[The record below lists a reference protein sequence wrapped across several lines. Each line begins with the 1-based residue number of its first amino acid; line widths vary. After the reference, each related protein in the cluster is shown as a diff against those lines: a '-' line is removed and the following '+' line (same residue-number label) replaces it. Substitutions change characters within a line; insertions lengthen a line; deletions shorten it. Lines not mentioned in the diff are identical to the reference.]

1 MPVRAEQP
9 RERTAARRRKAHFET
24 VAREVLVLVHKKIDA
39 CLAFFD
45 TLHQRLG
52 EGPRV
57 AGVQDRAQA
66 LLERAVAMAPGD
78 PELESRLATLEGFRA
93 LRLGAN
99 LTAPSAG
106 RPQEAL
112 PWIER
117 AGHGGTYA
125 EVQAQFVKYGVWIM
139 FVAAFTP
146 IPFKVFTVAG
156 GAAAMPLLP
165 FALASL
171 VGRGMRFFLVAG
183 LIAWGGPRI
192 EPHLRR
198 YIEVLGWVVAVAIL
212 GVIAWLQLRA

>member
-1 MPVRAEQP
+1 MKLFGPLYDRCRTLAAHPHAPWYLGVLSTIESIFFPVPPDVMLAP
-9 RERTAARRRKAHFET
+9 MAMARPQAWWRYALLTT
-24 VAREVLVLVHKKIDA
+24 VASVLGGLIGYA
-39 CLAFFD
+39 
-45 TLHQRLG
+45 LG
-52 EGPRV
+52 YFAIE
-57 AGVQDRAQA
+57 
-66 LLERAVAMAPGD
+66 AVM
-78 PELESRLATLEGFRA
+78 
-93 LRLGAN
+93 
-99 LTAPSAG
+99 
-106 RPQEAL
+106 

-117 AGHGGTYA
+117 AGHAGTYA
-125 EVQAQFVKYGVWIM
+125 NVQDQFVKYGVWIM

-171 VGRGMRFFLVAG
+171 VGRGIRFFLVAG
-183 LIAWGGPRI
+183 LIAWGGPRV

>member
-1 MPVRAEQP
+1 MKLFGPLYDRCRTLAAHPHAPWYLGVISTIESIFFPVPPDVMLAPMALARPRAWW
-9 RERTAARRRKAHFET
+9 RY
-24 VAREVLVLVHKKIDA
+24 
-39 CLAFFD
+39 
-45 TLHQRLG
+45 
-52 EGPRV
+52 
-57 AGVQDRAQA
+57 A
-66 LLERAVAMAPGD
+66 LLTTVTSVLGGLIGYALGYFAIEAVM
-78 PELESRLATLEGFRA
+78 
-93 LRLGAN
+93 
-99 LTAPSAG
+99 
-106 RPQEAL
+106 

-117 AGHGGTYA
+117 AGHAGTYA
-125 EVQAQFVKYGVWIM
+125 SVQDQFVKYGVWIM

-212 GVIAWLQLRA
+212 GVIAWLQWGP

>member
-1 MPVRAEQP
+1 MKLFGPLYDRCRTLAAHPHAPWYLGVLSTIESIFFPVPPDVMLAP
-9 RERTAARRRKAHFET
+9 MALARPQAWWRY
-24 VAREVLVLVHKKIDA
+24 
-39 CLAFFD
+39 
-45 TLHQRLG
+45 
-52 EGPRV
+52 
-57 AGVQDRAQA
+57 A
-66 LLERAVAMAPGD
+66 LLTTVTSVLGGLIGYALGYFAIEAVM
-78 PELESRLATLEGFRA
+78 
-93 LRLGAN
+93 
-99 LTAPSAG
+99 
-106 RPQEAL
+106 

-125 EVQAQFVKYGVWIM
+125 NVQGQFVKYGVWIM

>member
-1 MPVRAEQP
+1 MKLFGPLYDRCRTLAAHPHAPWYLGVISTIESIFFPVPPDVMLAPMALARPRAWW
-9 RERTAARRRKAHFET
+9 RY
-24 VAREVLVLVHKKIDA
+24 
-39 CLAFFD
+39 
-45 TLHQRLG
+45 
-52 EGPRV
+52 
-57 AGVQDRAQA
+57 A
-66 LLERAVAMAPGD
+66 LLTTLTSVLGGLIGYALGYFAIEAVM
-78 PELESRLATLEGFRA
+78 
-93 LRLGAN
+93 
-99 LTAPSAG
+99 
-106 RPQEAL
+106 

-117 AGHGGTYA
+117 AGHAGTYA
-125 EVQAQFVKYGVWIM
+125 SVQDQFVKYGVWIM

-212 GVIAWLQLRA
+212 GVIAWLQWGP

>member
-1 MPVRAEQP
+1 MKLFGPLYDRCRTLAAHPHAPWYLGVISTIESIFFPVPPDVMLAPMALARPRAWW
-9 RERTAARRRKAHFET
+9 RY
-24 VAREVLVLVHKKIDA
+24 
-39 CLAFFD
+39 
-45 TLHQRLG
+45 
-52 EGPRV
+52 
-57 AGVQDRAQA
+57 A
-66 LLERAVAMAPGD
+66 LLTTLTSVLGGLIGYALGYFAIEAVM
-78 PELESRLATLEGFRA
+78 
-93 LRLGAN
+93 
-99 LTAPSAG
+99 
-106 RPQEAL
+106 

-117 AGHGGTYA
+117 AGHAGTYA
-125 EVQAQFVKYGVWIM
+125 NVQDQFVKYGVWIM

-212 GVIAWLQLRA
+212 GVIAWLQWGP

>member
-1 MPVRAEQP
+1 MKLFGPLYDRCRTLAAHPHAPWYLGVISTIESIFFPVPPDVMLAPMALARPRAWW
-9 RERTAARRRKAHFET
+9 RY
-24 VAREVLVLVHKKIDA
+24 
-39 CLAFFD
+39 
-45 TLHQRLG
+45 
-52 EGPRV
+52 
-57 AGVQDRAQA
+57 A
-66 LLERAVAMAPGD
+66 LLTTVTSVLGGLIGYALGYFAIEAVM
-78 PELESRLATLEGFRA
+78 
-93 LRLGAN
+93 
-99 LTAPSAG
+99 
-106 RPQEAL
+106 

-117 AGHGGTYA
+117 AGHAGTYA
-125 EVQAQFVKYGVWIM
+125 NVQDQFVKYGVWIM

-212 GVIAWLQLRA
+212 GVIAWLQWGP

>member
-1 MPVRAEQP
+1 MKLFGPLYDRCRTLAAHPHAPWYLGVLSTIESIFFPVPPDVMLAP
-9 RERTAARRRKAHFET
+9 MALARPQAWWRY
-24 VAREVLVLVHKKIDA
+24 
-39 CLAFFD
+39 
-45 TLHQRLG
+45 
-52 EGPRV
+52 
-57 AGVQDRAQA
+57 A
-66 LLERAVAMAPGD
+66 LLTTLTSVLGGLIGYALGYFAIEAVM
-78 PELESRLATLEGFRA
+78 
-93 LRLGAN
+93 
-99 LTAPSAG
+99 
-106 RPQEAL
+106 

-117 AGHGGTYA
+117 AGHAGTYA
-125 EVQAQFVKYGVWIM
+125 NVQDQFVKYGVWIM